1 MTMSEREPARVMTKG
16 EREDLIR
23 LIKQREKVAKTAAEQ
38 RSASMLA
45 EFESAVTQL
54 HAFANNEA
62 WSAAQEAAAQAA
74 REATDKIIA
83 KAKELGIPDEF
94 RPKIGFSWEQRGE
107 DAYNRRRDEMR
118 RTAKAEIDAM
128 EKVARV
134 QIEAESVRAQ
144 TEVIAHGLHSDAAM
158 AFLERLPPIESM
170 MPLLDIDSIQK
181 KLAERARRSGGGFR
195 LIE

>member
-1 MTMSEREPARVMTKG
+1 MNDQRVMTKG

-45 EFESAVTQL
+45 EFESAVSQL
-54 HAFANNEA
+54 HAFANNEV
-62 WSAAQEAAAQAA
+62 WRAAQEAANQAA
-74 REATDKIIA
+74 QEAAEKIVA
-83 KAKELGIPDEF
+83 KSKELGIPDEF
-94 RPKIGFSWEQRGE
+94 QPRISFSWQQRSE
-107 DAYNRRRDEMR
+107 DAYHRRRDEMR
-118 RTAKAEIDAM
+118 RVAKAEIDAM

-144 TEVIAHGLHSDAAM
+144 TEVIAHGLHSEAAL
-158 AFLERLPPIESM
+158 AFLERLPAIESM
-170 MPLLDIDSIQK
+170 MPLLDIDTIQK
-181 KLAERARRSGGGFR
+181 KLAERARRAGGGFH